1 MSAVDLVVTDL
12 DGTLWFG
19 DQETHPSTIAAWYEL
34 ERRGIPVLVATGRR
48 LASTRD
54 PLADLG
60 LAPPAVVLN
69 GALAVDL
76 GTGDRFH
83 TWHYSATDAA
93 TVLAAFRAV
102 GLEPCVYVDHSD
114 VDVFVSARPS
124 THPDHLA
131 AFGATAREADLEDI
145 VRTVPV
151 LMFGIMGHDPQP
163 LAALSS
169 SLSQT
174 AEAHVAGPDQ
184 YGGHSCTATPA
195 GLSKWVGVVA
205 FCSRAGLDPTRVLA
219 IGDGPND
226 RELLAGAAIAVAPA
240 DGQPDVVRD
249 ADHVVGSPRVG
260 GWAEILDLV

>member
-1 MSAVDLVVTDL
+1 MAAVDLVVTDL
-12 DGTLWFG
+12 DGTLWF
-19 DQETHPSTIAAWYEL
+19 DREETHPATVAAWREL

-54 PLADLG
+54 PLAQLG

-83 TWHYSATDAA
+83 TSPYAAADAL
-93 TVLAAFRAV
+93 TVLRAYRAA
-102 GLEPCVYVDHSD
+102 GLEPCVYVDHTE
-114 VDVFVSARPS
+114 VDVFVSERPS

-131 AFGATAREADLEDI
+131 AFGATAREADLEEI
-145 VRTVPV
+145 VQTVPV
-151 LMFGIMGHDPQP
+151 LMFGIMGHDGAPF
-163 LAALSS
+163 AALATV
-169 SLSQT
+169 LTAT

-184 YGGHSCTATPA
+184 YGGHSCTVTPP
-195 GLSKWVGVVA
+195 GLSKWVGVLE
-205 FCSRAGLDPTRVLA
+205 FCTRAGLDPARILA
-219 IGDGPND
+219 IGDGVND

-240 DGQPDVVRD
+240 DGHPDIVRD
-249 ADHVVGSPRVG
+249 AHHVVASPRNG